1 MQLTASQ
8 PAVTTETEAPDEQLD
23 LEASV
28 DGVIALCDGDMRT
41 AIRSL
46 IVANGYLEAEA
57 EGLREVVSVGYVRGL
72 IRDASALGRLWRGC

>member
-1 MQLTASQ
+1 MQPSASQ
-8 PAVTTETEAPDEQLD
+8 PTVTAKTEAPDDVLD

-28 DGVIALCDGDMRT
+28 DEVIALCDGDMRT

-57 EGLREVVSVGYVRGL
+57 EGLRGVVSVGYVRGML
-72 IRDASALGRLWRGC
+72 RDESALGRLWRGC